1 MLDCMRRADRGFWK
15 LMKHYEPQAGA
26 LLKLDKAGRRQRLRE
41 IKVETEKSL
50 FSLPLSAS
58 ATNGLTFDVTAQISS
73 FLELTDSWVV
83 KVKLIGAC
91 SSCSISMM
99 TLKNGVEMAVKRA
112 VPEVKEVIEVSS
124 L

>member
-1 MLDCMRRADRGFWK
+1 MGIITDKTILSKIEFALEEIRPFLEADGGDINF
-15 LMKHYEPQAGA
+15 
-26 LLKLDKAGRRQRLRE
+26 
-41 IKVETEKSL
+41 I
-50 FSLPLSAS
+50 
-58 ATNGLTFDVTAQISS
+58 
-73 FLELTDSWVV
+73 ELTDDWVV

-112 VPEVKEVIEVSS
+112 VPKVKEVLEISS

>member
-1 MLDCMRRADRGFWK
+1 MGIITDKTILSKIAVALDEIRPFLEADGGDINF
-15 LMKHYEPQAGA
+15 
-26 LLKLDKAGRRQRLRE
+26 
-41 IKVETEKSL
+41 V
-50 FSLPLSAS
+50 
-58 ATNGLTFDVTAQISS
+58 
-73 FLELTDSWVV
+73 ELTDNWVV

-112 VPEVKEVIEVSS
+112 VPKVKEVLEISS